1 MGHKYLTVLTK
12 VFFFARKCRPFIR
25 DYCIAHLYTL
35 FAPQPP
41 PQHQILQN
49 HCIHF
54 FLWGGGDYCKV
65 PPGNSREKLET
76 MLLWGSSRGRG
87 HKKFIAEQCESGEF
101 LCSLWRKL
109 LASFH
114 SFISR
119 YLLIDFQTL
128 FHHGYG
134 CRENVTL
141 GVALQLSFLEG
152 ISPSLSKPLFIFLIS
167 CPVVRNWLLWGVKP
181 FVDTFSPCP
190 CLGVATSC
198 STSLQSLSSSGS
210 FLLS

>member
-1 MGHKYLTVLTK
+1 MSAVYSRLLHGPLIHPLCPSTS
-12 VFFFARKCRPFIR
+12 
-25 DYCIAHLYTL
+25 
-35 FAPQPP
+35 P

-54 FLWGGGDYCKV
+54 FLGGGGADYCKV

-87 HKKFIAEQCESGEF
+87 HKKFITEQCESGEF

-134 CRENVTL
+134 CRENVTR
-141 GVALQLSFLEG
+141 GVPLQLSLLEG
-152 ISPSLSKPLFIFLIS
+152 ISPSLSKPLFIFPVP
-167 CPVVRNWLLWGVKP
+167 CPVVHNWLLWGVKP

-210 FLLS
+210 VLLS